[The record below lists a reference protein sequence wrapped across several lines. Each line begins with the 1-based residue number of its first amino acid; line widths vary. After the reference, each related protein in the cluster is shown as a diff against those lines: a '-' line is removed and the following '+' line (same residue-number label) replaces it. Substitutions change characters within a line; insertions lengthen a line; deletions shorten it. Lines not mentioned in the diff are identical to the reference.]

1 MIKATNVEHVDI
13 SFSDMLEFEMY
24 IIVSKYGYSGET
36 VIRIDEKVY
45 SLADGLTKD
54 NTREW
59 GIEAAHR
66 VILAQA
72 GHKVVLTQS

>member
-24 IIVSKYGYSGET
+24 IIVSECVYSGET

-45 SLADGLTKD
+45 SLANGLTEG
-54 NTREW
+54 NRW
-59 GIEAAHR
+59 GIEAQHR
-66 VILAQA
+66 VVLAQA